1 MVWSRCPRGTWF
13 NPQFTKGSYSTMR
26 AAVWALVPLLSILST
41 VNAGEVK
48 PVIASQIRGLDP
60 ARKCASIAKGGVT
73 PSSLAVNHA
82 MADKQYMI
90 AMRPSTTAS
99 HVLMEARLYSTPQS
113 TTTTAIVQTD
123 PTNPG
128 RAHARTVVSGSTAR
142 TRVMCQV
149 RSKQVE

>member
-1 MVWSRCPRGTWF
+1 MT
-13 NPQFTKGSYSTMR
+13 

-60 ARKCASIAKGGVT
+60 ARKCAPIAKGGVA

-82 MADKQYMI
+82 MADKQCMI
-90 AMRPSTTAS
+90 AMSPTKTAS
-99 HVLMEARLYSTPQS
+99 HVLTEARLYSTPQS
-113 TTTTAIVQTD
+113 MMTTATVQTD
-123 PTNPG
+123 PTNLG
-128 RAHARTVVSGSTAR
+128 RALARTVVSGSTAR

-149 RSKQVE
+149 QSKLAE